1 MTEAS
6 RKGDML
12 IGTSIPNDLLLQNLN
27 CNTMA
32 PPVDG
37 MAELKS

>member
-27 CNTMA
+27 YNTMA